1 MSLRGVDHAPR
12 HLIDTDTNKEN
23 TMIDPR
29 DVISA
34 LFAVVA
40 TYFWYDKT
48 KVDKTLEDYKDR
60 LRKLENKQSVLE
72 TKLDGIREMLDV
84 KFDMVMKALERRD

>member
-1 MSLRGVDHAPR
+1 
-12 HLIDTDTNKEN
+12 
-23 TMIDPR
+23 MIDPR

-34 LFAVVA
+34 LLAVVA

-48 KVDKTLEDYKDR
+48 KVDKTLEDYKER
-60 LRKLENKQSVLE
+60 LRQLENKQSVLE